1 MNDELEHETGL
12 DAMSKAELKAEARSR
27 GLPTTGTKAALL
39 ERVEAHDRDDSEGD
53 GGGQAA
59 APAAEERG
67 GAEESGGDGSRDS
80 GAGEPSAT
88 EAEGGGQEDRGP
100 QEEDREAPDEGEA
113 EADQEGAQAEADEG
127 EPEAREEDEPEE
139 PEAREEDEPEE
150 PEAREEEPEARDDGE
165 SAPERQGD
173 AQRGP
178 REQAPTAGGGGD
190 GARPGLAD
198 VATTAARALT
208 ELTGRTVDAV
218 SGVRR
223 NNDGYQVTIEVLELS
238 RVPSTTDVLATYEVD
253 VASDGSIVE
262 YSRQHR
268 YYRNQTSRE

>member
-1 MNDELEHETGL
+1 MNDELERETGL

-127 EPEAREEDEPEE
+127 EPEAREEGEDE
-139 PEAREEDEPEE
+139 PEAREED
-150 PEAREEEPEARDDGE
+150 EPEARDDGE